1 MSDDSGNESEI
12 KGWVHKEF
20 APSIDIKND
29 LDQGVDDNVKDSDDN
44 CFPNALNAC
53 WMKTILYYIFFMSAF
68 QIDSILSTCIFFS
81 LLINV
86 GFIMVFDQ
94 QKSFNL

>member
-53 WMKTILYYIFFMSAF
+53 WMKTILYYIFF
-68 QIDSILSTCIFFS
+68 TCLPFKLIVYYQPVYFF
-81 LLINV
+81 LY
-86 GFIMVFDQ
+86 
-94 QKSFNL
+94 